1 MSKDQWR
8 STPAPQTTKKMTFS
22 SVQFKMSSIGKKEND
37 VQFSS
42 VQDGIHREE
51 RKQCSVQF
59 KMAST
64 EKKENDVQFC
74 SVQDGIYALGKPHMC
89 CTLSLRRFPN
99 TVNSSNVHLIDD
111 GPLSSFQGRSSS
123 NFSFLQVIDGV
134 MSLALCPQVV
144 LEASQHFRS
153 SEKNKE
159 NDIRWNIV
167 FHHNQ
172 GLSLIH
178 ISEPTR
184 RA

>member
-1 MSKDQWR
+1 M
-8 STPAPQTTKKMTFS
+8 FS
-22 SVQFKMSSIGKKEND
+22 
-37 VQFSS
+37 
-42 VQDGIHREE
+42 
-51 RKQCSVQF
+51 
-59 KMAST
+59 
-64 EKKENDVQFC
+64 
-74 SVQDGIYALGKPHMC
+74 SVQDGIYALGKTHTC

-99 TVNSSNVHLIDD
+99 TVNGSNVHLIDD

-123 NFSFLQVIDGV
+123 NFSFLQVIDSV

-172 GLSLIH
+172 GCTGGGVCLCVCVGVYRGSAPLPFFSLPSLSPVLK
-178 ISEPTR
+178 
-184 RA
+184 